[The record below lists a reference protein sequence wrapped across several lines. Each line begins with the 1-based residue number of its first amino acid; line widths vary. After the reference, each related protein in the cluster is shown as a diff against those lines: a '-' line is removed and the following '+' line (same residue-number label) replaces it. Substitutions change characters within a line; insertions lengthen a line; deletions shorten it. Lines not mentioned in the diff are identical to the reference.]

1 MAYGL
6 RYDTEFLIAFVLLR
20 RAFAWWGIGFREL
33 AHVFIVS
40 GGFMLFM
47 SLLIRY
53 VF

>member
-6 RYDTEFLIAFVLLR
+6 RYDTEFLIAFVVFR
-20 RAFAWWGIGFREL
+20 RAFVWWGMSFREL
-33 AHVFIVS
+33 GRIFILS
-40 GGFMLFM
+40 GGFMLFV